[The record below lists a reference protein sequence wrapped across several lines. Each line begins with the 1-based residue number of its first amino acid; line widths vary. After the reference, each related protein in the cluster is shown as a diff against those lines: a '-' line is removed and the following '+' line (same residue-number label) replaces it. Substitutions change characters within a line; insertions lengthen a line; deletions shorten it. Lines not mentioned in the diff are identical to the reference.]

1 MHSLIAEKEAAFP
14 TLSTVL
20 EILAEVLEIFPEEL
34 AALPEDADL
43 TDKGMDSLRF
53 IQFIV
58 AAEDRLSIEIR
69 DDDLLASN
77 AETIGTLCGMLRT
90 YFEPDPPSDTTAED
104 AVPGRENGEDAA
116 DGEE

>member
-14 TLSTVL
+14 ALSTVL
-20 EILAEVLEIFPEEL
+20 EILAEVLEIPPEEL
-34 AALPEDADL
+34 AALPEDAEL
-43 TDKGMDSLRF
+43 ADKGMDSLRF

-77 AETIGTLCGMLRT
+77 SETIGTLCSMLRT
-90 YFEPDPPSDTTAED
+90 YFEPDHPSDTTAED
-104 AVPGRENGEDAA
+104 AVPGRGNGEDAA
-116 DGEE
+116 NGEE